1 MSKKL
6 LIPVFT
12 GILLIVA
19 VSFFVLWQGSK
30 SLETEFATGKTV
42 LLDFTSINC
51 VNPVSVLNARWQIA
65 MLVTNRGTRPLLIS
79 RVYVNEKPV
88 DLYGLAHGDTLQDG
102 NLMGTSVPKDGVRL
116 DPGESSNVY
125 VWVGNKLYSSGS
137 RIVIHFN
144 DPNSVTLM
152 KSITLS

>member
-1 MSKKL
+1 MREEMSKKL

-12 GILLIVA
+12 VILLIVA

-51 VNPVSVLNARWQIA
+51 VNPVSVLKARWQIA
-65 MLVTNRGTRPLLIS
+65 MLVTNRGTRPVLIS

-88 DLYGLAHGDTLQDG
+88 YK
-102 NLMGTSVPKDGVRL
+102 M
-116 DPGESSNVY
+116 
-125 VWVGNKLYSSGS
+125 
-137 RIVIHFN
+137 
-144 DPNSVTLM
+144 VT
-152 KSITLS
+152 